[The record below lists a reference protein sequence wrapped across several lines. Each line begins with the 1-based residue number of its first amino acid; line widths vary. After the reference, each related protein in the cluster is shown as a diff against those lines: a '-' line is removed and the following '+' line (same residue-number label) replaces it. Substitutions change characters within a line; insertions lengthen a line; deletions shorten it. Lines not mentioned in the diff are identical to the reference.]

1 MYERLQK
8 INVTVAHRTVIR
20 LLTALGENHDAKVV
34 QWCSALRDQ
43 LAAPMMVNLDVHYLI
58 AYNFFKV

>member
-1 MYERLQK
+1 MYEKLQK
-8 INVTVAHRTVIR
+8 INVTVAHRTVIC

-43 LAAPMMVNLDVHYLI
+43 LADTMMVKIRHILFN
-58 AYNFFKV
+58 N